1 MGGRLGVL
9 TAGTWCVD
17 LNKSILA
24 WPREDSMNH
33 IVAVDRKGGGSGCNM
48 AIDLK
53 RLDPSLP
60 VETMGLI
67 GDDGDGRFLLDQCDA
82 FGIGREGLQVSR
94 VDATPFSDC
103 YNSLESRRRT
113 HFYGPGVASLLSPD
127 HFDFSRT
134 QARILH
140 LGLPGAHKIM
150 DARWNGEST
159 GWAATLRKARAKGLQ
174 TNLEMVSTE
183 RTKVRSFGLSCL
195 PHLDLLIVNDYE
207 IGCVADVETRDET
220 GAIPGRVEEALRE
233 AFTLGPLKLAVVH
246 FPEGAIAM
254 TSDGSCVALGSL
266 AIPPEM
272 IAGVNGAGDAFAA
285 GVLYGWHEGLP
296 IEKSLRLG
304 HACAAASMRE
314 VSTTAGVPSVSDCW
328 ALADA
333 YGHRPKPL

>member
-1 MGGRLGVL
+1 MSLRGGVL

-17 LNKSILA
+17 LNKSIPA
-24 WPREDSMNH
+24 WPREDTMNT
-33 IVAVDRKGGGSGCNM
+33 IVDVDHQGGGSACNM

-60 VETMGLI
+60 VETMGVI
-67 GDDGDGRFLLDQCDA
+67 GDDADGRFLLDQCDI
-82 FGIGREGLQVSR
+82 FGIAREGLLALPGA
-94 VDATPFSDC
+94 ATACTDC
-103 YNSLESRRRT
+103 FNSLESRRRT
-113 HFYGPGVASLLSPD
+113 HFYFPGVAARVSPD
-127 HFDFSRT
+127 DFDFSRT

-140 LGLPGAHKIM
+140 LGLPGAHKTM
-150 DARWNGEST
+150 DEPWRGEST
-159 GWAATLRKARAKGLQ
+159 GWAATLRQARARGLQ

-183 RTKVRSFGLSCL
+183 RTKVRAFGLSCL

-233 AFTLGPLKLAVVH
+233 VFTLGPLKLAVVH

-266 AIPPEM
+266 ALPPEA
-272 IAGVNGAGDAFAA
+272 IAGANGAGDAFAA
-285 GVLYGWHEGLP
+285 GVLYGWHEGQT

-314 VSTTAGVPSVSDCW
+314 VSTTTGVASVADCL
-328 ALADA
+328 ALADQ
-333 YGHRPKPL
+333 YGHRPKPT

>member
-1 MGGRLGVL
+1 MGGRSGVL

-17 LNKSILA
+17 LNKSIRA
-24 WPREDSMNH
+24 WPREDTMNH
-33 IVAVDRKGGGSGCNM
+33 IVAFDRQGGGSGCNM

-53 RLDPSLP
+53 RLDASLP

-82 FGIGREGLQVSR
+82 FGIDREGLKLSR
-94 VDATPFSDC
+94 EGATPFSDC
-103 YNSLESRRRT
+103 FNSLESGRRT

-140 LGLPGAHKIM
+140 LGLPGAHAVM
-150 DARWNGEST
+150 DAPWGGETT

-183 RTKVRSFGLSCL
+183 RAKVRAFGLSCL

-207 IGCVADVETRDET
+207 IGCVADVETRDEK
-220 GAIPGRVEEALRE
+220 GAIPSRVDEALRE
-233 AFTLGPLKLAVVH
+233 AFTLGPLKLAVAH

-254 TSDGSCVALGSL
+254 TSDGSRVALGSL
-266 AIPPEM
+266 AMPPER

-296 IEKSLRLG
+296 IAKSLRLG
-304 HACAAASMRE
+304 HACAAASMRQ
-314 VSTTAGVPSVSDCW
+314 VSTTAGVLTVAGCL
-328 ALADA
+328 ALADKH
-333 YGHRPKPL
+333 GHRPTPT